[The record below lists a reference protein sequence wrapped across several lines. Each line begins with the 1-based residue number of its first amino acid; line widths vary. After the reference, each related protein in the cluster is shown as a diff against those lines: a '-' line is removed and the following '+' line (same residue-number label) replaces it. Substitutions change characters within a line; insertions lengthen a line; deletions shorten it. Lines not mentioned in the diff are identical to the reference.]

1 MILPILIIVS
11 VAMGL
16 VGLVAFVWAVGHD
29 QFEDLDGAASRVL
42 FTDARTERPPHPE
55 GHGSGRSD
63 AGTHR
68 GGSAGG
74 A

>member
-1 MILPILIIVS
+1 MILPVLIIVS

-16 VGLVAFVWAVGHD
+16 VGLAAFVWALGHD

-42 FTDARTERPPHPE
+42 FTDARAERLPHPD

-63 AGTHR
+63 AATQR
-68 GGSAGG
+68 GEPGGG